1 MVEIVGYIP
10 VGVVGTHLDARIEK
24 EPFGKMPVQ
33 EKADRGGI
41 VVVRRG
47 VRQVCNCNRVV
58 ELCSN
63 DNFVVASGI
72 SKRNVGG
79 PVHTRGAGEL
89 SCPEEQGKTDDLLN
103 A

>member
-1 MVEIVGYIP
+1 
-10 VGVVGTHLDARIEK
+10 
-24 EPFGKMPVQ
+24 MPVQ

-47 VRQVCNCNRVV
+47 VRQVRNRKRVDQ
-58 ELCSN
+58 LRADN
-63 DNFVVASGI
+63 NFVVASGI